1 MNLSVVMPVFNAEKY
16 LKESIESILNQ
27 TYQDFE
33 FLILNDCSTDGS
45 LDIINDFAAQD
56 SRIQVFDFK
65 ENKKP
70 AFIRSF
76 AVKEAKT
83 HLIAFADA
91 DDVYLP
97 KRFETQV
104 NYMQTHPEID
114 ICGTWFKLFGTSIE
128 SQIIKHKPENQQ
140 IKARFLV
147 DSHIGFPTAIV
158 RKKVFETISFDK
170 SYFPIEDY
178 EFLAKA
184 TKQYTFYNLQKVL
197 VNYRWHDTN
206 VSHTANTKL
215 ESLHFKVRHKLFN
228 LLFEKQYTFS
238 ESLIYL
244 YALKYQTQLENI
256 KLIDVLKA
264 GKEILDY
271 EMNLE
276 FRNEL
281 EIIINEAREVY
292 LFKSKKI
299 DFQVITFLKKSC
311 KPFYNSLDFKFKKR
325 LYKKMIKNFL

>member
-45 LDIINDFAAQD
+45 LDIINVFAAQD

-147 DSHIGFPTAIV
+147 DSHIGFPTAMV
-158 RKKVFETISFDK
+158 RKKVFWE
-170 SYFPIEDY
+170 
-178 EFLAKA
+178 
-184 TKQYTFYNLQKVL
+184 
-197 VNYRWHDTN
+197 RW
-206 VSHTANTKL
+206 
-215 ESLHFKVRHKLFN
+215 
-228 LLFEKQYTFS
+228 
-238 ESLIYL
+238 
-244 YALKYQTQLENI
+244 
-256 KLIDVLKA
+256 
-264 GKEILDY
+264 
-271 EMNLE
+271 
-276 FRNEL
+276 
-281 EIIINEAREVY
+281 
-292 LFKSKKI
+292 
-299 DFQVITFLKKSC
+299 
-311 KPFYNSLDFKFKKR
+311 
-325 LYKKMIKNFL
+325 